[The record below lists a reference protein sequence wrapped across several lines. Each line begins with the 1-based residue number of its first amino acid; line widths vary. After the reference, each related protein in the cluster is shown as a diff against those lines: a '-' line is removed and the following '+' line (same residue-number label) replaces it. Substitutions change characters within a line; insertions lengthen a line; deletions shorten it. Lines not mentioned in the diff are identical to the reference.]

1 MFMRALIPL
10 LVVLLVGVPL
20 GAQTNVWQPTD
31 GHAQVTIWPGI
42 APDAQPAAG
51 PEFIL
56 PYKNKVAGRT
66 VMMVER
72 VAQPTMT
79 VYPPTGTNTGV
90 AVVVLPGGGYNALA
104 IDLTGTEICDWL
116 ASRGITGVLLKYRVP
131 GSGPYCDAPNHRQT
145 APMARVAL
153 EDAQRT
159 IGLVRAHAVEWHID
173 PEKVG
178 VLGSSAGGHLAAAV
192 STHFDRRLYPAVDG
206 ADQESCRPDFAVLLY
221 PAYLLEDTARDF
233 ELNPAI
239 PVTSR
244 TPPSFLLH
252 AENDPAAEVA
262 NSLAYYAALK
272 KAEVA
277 AELHIYSQGG
287 HGFGLRPTQFPIC
300 DWPGLVERW
309 LVTIGMLRK

>member
-1 MFMRALIPL
+1 MI
-10 LVVLLVGVPL
+10 
-20 GAQTNVWQPTD
+20 
-31 GHAQVTIWPGI
+31 
-42 APDAQPAAG
+42 
-51 PEFIL
+51 
-56 PYKNKVAGRT
+56 
-66 VMMVER
+66 
-72 VAQPTMT
+72 
-79 VYPPTGTNTGV
+79 
-90 AVVVLPGGGYNALA
+90 
-104 IDLTGTEICDWL
+104 
-116 ASRGITGVLLKYRVP
+116 
-131 GSGPYCDAPNHRQT
+131 
-145 APMARVAL
+145 
-153 EDAQRT
+153 
-159 IGLVRAHAVEWHID
+159 
-173 PEKVG
+173 
-178 VLGSSAGGHLAAAV
+178 
-192 STHFDRRLYPAVDG
+192 G

-262 NSLAYYAALK
+262 DSLAYYAALK

-287 HGFGLRPTQFPIC
+287 LWFWAGPTQFPIC